1 MYSLATINSREMKI
15 AKSINK
21 NVVETIRHIEN
32 KHKRSF
38 NSIPRRFLF
47 ITSEYIIYQLAASVS
62 IFVSVSVS
70 IIK

>member
-1 MYSLATINSREMKI
+1 MKLEERLLISFLDYNKKMYSLATIDSREMKI

-47 ITSEYIIYQLAASVS
+47 ITSEYIIY
-62 IFVSVSVS
+62 
-70 IIK
+70 